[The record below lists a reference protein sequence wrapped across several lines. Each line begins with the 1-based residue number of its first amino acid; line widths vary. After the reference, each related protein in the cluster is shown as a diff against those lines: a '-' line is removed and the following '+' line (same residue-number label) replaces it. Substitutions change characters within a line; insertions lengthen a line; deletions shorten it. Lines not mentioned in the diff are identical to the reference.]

1 MHRKSVL
8 QGVHPLWWTA
18 ALVVTIVGLIALSI
32 ALFAGELTPSV
43 PVTLTADRAGL
54 VMNIGAKV
62 KMRGVQ
68 VGRVAAMTGEGQG
81 VKLQLDIDPDQTK
94 YIPANVGAQI
104 KATTAFGNKY
114 VDLIYPDHP
123 SPKRLTSGQVV
134 RSRNVSTEVNTVF
147 QDLVDVLRQ
156 IDPQKLNAVL
166 AALAEGV
173 RGQGQRIGEA
183 TTAANE
189 VLKAYNDRMDIIR
202 QDWRSFKAFS
212 DAYNGAANNI
222 VAVLDAATTTSATIT
237 SHESDLNA
245 LLLSTTGLARSG
257 INLIGPNLGNLVSG
271 VNGLQPT
278 TDLAMKYN
286 PEYTCLLMGAQ
297 YFIDHG
303 GRETRGGNGYSFVI
317 DSGLLFGKDAYRY
330 PDNLPVVAAK
340 GGPGGKPGCGS
351 LPDVSKNYPV
361 RQLITNTGWGT
372 GLDIR
377 PNPGIG
383 HPWWMNFFPVTH
395 AAPLPPTMH
404 GVLYPPL
411 GSPPAPPKP
420 GWPAIGPIPYPG
432 APPYGAPLYGPDG
445 TALYPPPMGAPPA
458 APVQGQAA
466 QAPASPIAAPP
477 PPPPTELPAP
487 APAPG
492 APPN

>member
-1 MHRKSVL
+1 MGGKSVL
-8 QGVHPLWWTA
+8 QRVHPLWWTG
-18 ALVVTIVGLIALSI
+18 ALVVIIVALITLSI
-32 ALFAGELTPSV
+32 ALFTGKLTSSV

-54 VMNIGAKV
+54 VMNTGAKV
-62 KMRGVQ
+62 KLRGVQ
-68 VGRVAAMTGEGQG
+68 VGRVARISGQG
-81 VKLQLDIDPDQTK
+81 AGAKLLLDIDPDQIK
-94 YIPANVGAQI
+94 YIPANVAAQI
-104 KATTAFGNKY
+104 KATTAFGTKY

-123 SPKRLTSGQVV
+123 SAKRLGSGQVLV
-134 RSRNVSTEVNTVF
+134 SRNVSSEVNTVF

-156 IDPQKLNAVL
+156 IDPHKLNAVL

-189 VLKAYNDRMDIIR
+189 VLMAYNDRMDVIR
-202 QDWRSFKAFS
+202 GDWRSFKAFN

-222 VAVLDAATTTSATIT
+222 VAILDAATTTSATIT
-237 SHESDLNA
+237 GRESDLNA
-245 LLLSTTGLARSG
+245 LLLSAIGLSRSG

-303 GRETRGGNGYSFVI
+303 GRETRGGNGYSFII
-317 DSGLLFGKDAYRY
+317 DSGLLFGKDPYQY
-330 PDNLPVVAAK
+330 PDNLPRVAAK

-361 RQLITNTGWGT
+361 RALITDTGWGT
-372 GLDIR
+372 GVDIR

-383 HPWWMNFFPVTH
+383 HPCYAQWFQVTR
-395 AAPLPPTMH
+395 AVPQPASIRQCLP
-404 GVLYPPL
+404 G
-411 GSPPAPPKP
+411 
-420 GWPAIGPIPYPG
+420 PAIGPIPYPG

-445 TALYPPPMGAPPA
+445 TPLYPPALGAPPA
-458 APVQGQAA
+458 APVHDQAA
-466 QAPASPIAAPP
+466 PAPASPIAVPAPP
-477 PPPPTELPAP
+477 SQPPTGSPAP
-487 APAPG
+487 APDT
-492 APPN
+492 PPN

>member
-1 MHRKSVL
+1 MGEPATSTCRDNAVHRKSAL
-8 QGVHPLWWTA
+8 LRVHPLWWTA
-18 ALVVTIVGLIALSI
+18 ALVVTIVGLITLSI
-32 ALFAGELTPSV
+32 ALFAGKLTPSV
-43 PVTLTADRAGL
+43 PVTLTSDRAGL
-54 VMNIGAKV
+54 VLNVGAKV
-62 KMRGVQ
+62 KMRGVE
-68 VGRVAAMTGEGQG
+68 VGRVGAIAGQGPG
-81 VKLQLDIDPDQTK
+81 VKLQLNISPDQIK
-94 YIPANVGAQI
+94 YIPANVAAQI
-104 KATTAFGNKY
+104 KATTAFGTKY
-114 VDLIYPDHP
+114 VDLVYPDNP
-123 SPKRLTSGQVV
+123 TAKRLARGEVLQ
-134 RSRNVSTEVNTVF
+134 SRNVSTEVNTVF
-147 QDLVDVLRQ
+147 QDLVQVLHQ
-156 IDPQKLNAVL
+156 IDPQKLKAVL

-183 TTAANE
+183 TTAANQ
-189 VLKAYNDRMDIIR
+189 VLMAYNDRMDIIR
-202 QDWRSFKAFS
+202 QDWRSFKAFNN
-212 DAYNGAANNI
+212 AYSGAANKI
-222 VAVLDAATTTSATIT
+222 LSILDAATTTSATIT

-245 LLLSTTGLARSG
+245 LLLSTTGMSRAG

-271 VNGLQPT
+271 VNGLRPT

-286 PEYTCLLMGAQ
+286 PEYTCLLLGSQ

-330 PDNLPVVAAK
+330 PDNLPIVAAK

-383 HPWWMNFFPVTH
+383 HPWWVDYFPVTH
-395 AAPLPPTMH
+395 GAPIPPTLH

-432 APPYGAPLYGPDG
+432 APPYGAPIYGPDG
-445 TALYPPPMGAPPA
+445 KPIAYPPPPLVPGLPP
-458 APVQGQAA
+458 P
-466 QAPASPIAAPP
+466 APASP
-477 PPPPTELPAP
+477 
-487 APAPG
+487 
-492 APPN
+492 PN